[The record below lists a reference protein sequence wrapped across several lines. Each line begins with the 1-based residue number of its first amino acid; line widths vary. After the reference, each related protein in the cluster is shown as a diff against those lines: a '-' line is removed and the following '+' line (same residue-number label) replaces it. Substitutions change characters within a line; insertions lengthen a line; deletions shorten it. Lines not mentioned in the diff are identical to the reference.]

1 MIGRYTLPEMSALW
15 SDESRYAAWLEVEL
29 AVLEVLAGRGVVP
42 QDAVQA
48 IKKKACIDVRRIE
61 EIEKTTKHDV
71 IAFTTSIAEQ
81 CGAPARYFHYGL
93 TSSDVVDT
101 AWGLLMVRAGK
112 LLVEEVEALR
122 HALKKQALRH
132 RNLHC
137 IGRTHGMHA
146 EPTIFGLKFL
156 GWYAEMGRQ
165 RSRLKRAVR
174 AISRGKLSGAVGV
187 YGALPPDV
195 ESDALSILSLK
206 PELVSTQ
213 VVPRDRHAEFV
224 CAIAQLGGSM
234 ERIAVELRHLQRSE
248 VDEVEEDFTKGQKGS
263 SAMPHKKNPISSE
276 NITGGARLLRGY
288 AVTAL
293 ENVAL
298 WHERDISHSSAERVI
313 LPDATTLAHYMLVR
327 LRKIIAGLNVKV
339 ESVKKNLDASQ
350 GVYFSGQVLLQL
362 VERGLSRE
370 EAYRLVQACAH
381 RALEERRPL
390 QELISESAE
399 IGKVLPSKELNSV
412 FDLNRLTRHA
422 DQIYERVL
430 KDEAF
435 SRR

>member
-1 MIGRYTLPEMSALW
+1 
-15 SDESRYAAWLEVEL
+15 
-29 AVLEVLAGRGVVP
+29 
-42 QDAVQA
+42 
-48 IKKKACIDVRRIE
+48 
-61 EIEKTTKHDV
+61 
-71 IAFTTSIAEQ
+71 
-81 CGAPARYFHYGL
+81 
-93 TSSDVVDT
+93 
-101 AWGLLMVRAGK
+101 
-112 LLVEEVEALR
+112 
-122 HALKKQALRH
+122 
-132 RNLHC
+132 
-137 IGRTHGMHA
+137 
-146 EPTIFGLKFL
+146 
-156 GWYAEMGRQ
+156 
-165 RSRLKRAVR
+165 
-174 AISRGKLSGAVGV
+174 
-187 YGALPPDV
+187 
-195 ESDALSILSLK
+195 
-206 PELVSTQ
+206 
-213 VVPRDRHAEFV
+213 
-224 CAIAQLGGSM
+224 
-234 ERIAVELRHLQRSE
+234 
-248 VDEVEEDFTKGQKGS
+248 
-263 SAMPHKKNPISSE
+263 MPHKKNPISSE